1 MSTDKKN
8 NNPYGQ
14 LLDKYSDL
22 NHVDWRTRE
31 EREKEAK
38 EKYGNLLE
46 YAKPDLSIYQYMVD
60 INEASRRERKREE
73 EEQKKSYIM
82 RRERIEREIRK
93 EREHRESINNFARSI
108 LAKAESKRE
117 AEQKAA
123 EEKRMEEEHKQNLLN
138 AIQRTIDIS
147 DEITETIEQHQKMMK
162 YYDEKRNEHEE
173 QMKWFE
179 SQKNF
184 KKE

>member
-22 NHVDWRTRE
+22 NHVDWKTRE

-73 EEQKKSYIM
+73 EEQK
-82 RRERIEREIRK
+82 
-93 EREHRESINNFARSI
+93 
-108 LAKAESKRE
+108 
-117 AEQKAA
+117 
-123 EEKRMEEEHKQNLLN
+123 
-138 AIQRTIDIS
+138 
-147 DEITETIEQHQKMMK
+147 
-162 YYDEKRNEHEE
+162 
-173 QMKWFE
+173 
-179 SQKNF
+179 
-184 KKE
+184 